1 MGLRWR
7 SDLREAG
14 VLRVEAGA
22 GAILWSTGV
31 AFLLLH
37 GWAAAFFA
45 APAPLALGVLL
56 ACGALVVCR
65 AAPAPARLG
74 GSGVGGGPSRFTRD
88 DFLTP
93 FSKTVVGPLAL
104 NDFHGGDAAREVER
118 DVDDSTRRR
127 FAGRSKPSAA
137 APSSLMGTCTL
148 TASAGV
154 LVVAPAGVLAS
165 MSGLLAAWAWWGV
178 ECASS
183 AGVPVPRSIQSR
195 LVMLPRK
202 GKDVTGRGQPNAQT
216 GMYRSAQSARGS
228 VWVCC

>member
-1 MGLRWR
+1 
-7 SDLREAG
+7 
-14 VLRVEAGA
+14 
-22 GAILWSTGV
+22 
-31 AFLLLH
+31 LLLH
-37 GWAAAFFA
+37 GWAAFFA
-45 APAPLALGVLL
+45 ALALGVLL

-65 AAPAPARLG
+65 AGPARFG

-127 FAGRSKPSAA
+127 FAGRWAAPPSSMSSAT
-137 APSSLMGTCTL
+137 APSSLMGTL
-148 TASAGV
+148 LVVSPAGAASA
-154 LVVAPAGVLAS
+154 S
-165 MSGLLAAWAWWGV
+165 TSGLLGSWRGV

-183 AGVPVPRSIQSR
+183 AGVPRSIQSR

-202 GKDVTGRGQPNAQT
+202 GKDVTGRGRPNAQT
-216 GMYRSAQSARGS
+216 GMYRSAQSA
-228 VWVCC
+228 

>member
-1 MGLRWR
+1 M
-7 SDLREAG
+7 
-14 VLRVEAGA
+14 
-22 GAILWSTGV
+22 
-31 AFLLLH
+31 
-37 GWAAAFFA
+37 
-45 APAPLALGVLL
+45 LL

-65 AAPAPARLG
+65 AGPAPARFG

-127 FAGRSKPSAA
+127 FAGRSMPSAA

-202 GKDVTGRGQPNAQT
+202 GKDVTGRGRPNAQT

-228 VWVCC
+228 ACVCC